1 MVKLSYNGLRF
12 EWVSM
17 VELGFSGLCFNG
29 LYHAFQAEMWVGLR
43 WCAHNDFC
51 ELNVIYYEMIG
62 YISKIIVSWHATSS

>member
-1 MVKLSYNGLRF
+1 
-12 EWVSM
+12 M

-62 YISKIIVSWHATSS
+62 YISKIIVS